1 MLNTYVPALELLNV
15 VPGRLTLL
23 IATLSLT
30 VTVNATT
37 CVCDEVFNSTVVS
50 LALILQVG
58 SWSSALLILIVI
70 SCVTEL
76 LALSVTVAVN
86 VSVLSPK
93 L

>member
-1 MLNTYVPALELLNV
+1 M
-15 VPGRLTLL
+15 PGRLTLF

-30 VTVNATT
+30 VTVNDTT
-37 CVCDEVFNSTVVS
+37 CVCDEVLSSTLLS

-70 SCVTEL
+70 FCVTEL

-86 VSVLSPK
+86 VSLLSPK